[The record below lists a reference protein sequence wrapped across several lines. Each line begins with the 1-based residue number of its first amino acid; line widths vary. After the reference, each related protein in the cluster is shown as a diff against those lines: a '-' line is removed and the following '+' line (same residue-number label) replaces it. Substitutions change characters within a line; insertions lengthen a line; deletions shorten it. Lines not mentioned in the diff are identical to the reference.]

1 MEQIRKEKNV
11 IRAEV
16 TEQSKPLDK
25 LFDMIVGPTAS
36 FIFFIHVFYIFIF
49 LGLISVEMKY
59 VNYLNIVVQVFI
71 CVILMMRFHPLR
83 KHKLHKHDSQLIFGS
98 AFFLLT
104 NLGITQYAYYASEG
118 TLSMIPGISTLIEK
132 SKKNTTNNTS
142 TDASNNTFG
151 KGSNNPTTN
160 FSKNAGDS
168 GSPAMFGHT
177 MNIDTSGNVITP
189 KTIFGMTMGANGKDT
204 PKNNNLPLQN

>member
-1 MEQIRKEKNV
+1 MEQIRKEKNI
-11 IRAEV
+11 IRVEV

-25 LFDMIVGPTAS
+25 LFDMFVGPTAS

-71 CVILMMRFHPLR
+71 CIILMMRFHPLR

-118 TLSMIPGISTLIEK
+118 TLQKIPGIGALIK
-132 SKKNTTNNTS
+132 NSKKNTTDEPKTNI
-142 TDASNNTFG
+142 FG
-151 KGSNNPTTN
+151 QDSLNPTTN
-160 FSKNAGDS
+160 FSKNDGDR
-168 GSPAMFGHT
+168 SPATFGHT
-177 MNIDTSGNVITP
+177 MNIDTSGNAVTP
-189 KTIFGMTMGANGKDT
+189 KTIFGITMGANGKDT
-204 PKNNNLPLQN
+204 PKNNNLSLQN

>member
-1 MEQIRKEKNV
+1 MEQIRKEKNI
-11 IRAEV
+11 IRVEV

-71 CVILMMRFHPLR
+71 CIILMMRFHPLR

-104 NLGITQYAYYASEG
+104 NLGITQYAYYASES
-118 TLSMIPGISTLIEK
+118 TLTQIPGIGTLIEN
-132 SKKNTTNNTS
+132 SKKNTNSAS

-151 KGSNNPTTN
+151 QDSLNPTTN
-160 FSKNAGDS
+160 FSKNNGDR
-168 GSPAMFGHT
+168 SPATFGHT
-177 MNIDTSGNVITP
+177 MNIDTSGNAVTP
-189 KTIFGMTMGANGKDT
+189 KTIFGITMGVK
-204 PKNNNLPLQN
+204 

>member
-1 MEQIRKEKNV
+1 MEQIRKEKNI
-11 IRAEV
+11 IRVEV

-36 FIFFIHVFYIFIF
+36 FIFFIHVFYVFIF
-49 LGLISVEMKY
+49 LGFISVEMKY

-71 CVILMMRFHPLR
+71 CIILMMRFHPLR

-118 TLSMIPGISTLIEK
+118 TLSQIPGISTLIAN
-132 SKKNTTNNTS
+132 SKKNTKDAPETNI
-142 TDASNNTFG
+142 
-151 KGSNNPTTN
+151 
-160 FSKNAGDS
+160 
-168 GSPAMFGHT
+168 FGHT
-177 MNIDTSGNVITP
+177 INIDTSGNIITP
-189 KTIFGMTMGANGKDT
+189 KTIFGITMGKDT
-204 PKNNNLPLQN
+204 KKSESNSIPLKN

>member
-1 MEQIRKEKNV
+1 MEQIRKEKNI
-11 IRAEV
+11 IRVEV

-36 FIFFIHVFYIFIF
+36 FIFFIHVFYVLIF

-59 VNYLNIVVQVFI
+59 VNYLNIVVQLFI
-71 CVILMMRFHPLR
+71 CIILMMRFHPLR

-118 TLSMIPGISTLIEK
+118 TLSMIPGIGTLIEN
-132 SKKNTTNNTS
+132 SKKNTKDVPKTNIFGNTI
-142 TDASNNTFG
+142 
-151 KGSNNPTTN
+151 
-160 FSKNAGDS
+160 
-168 GSPAMFGHT
+168 H
-177 MNIDTSGNVITP
+177 IDTSGNAVTP
-189 KTIFGMTMGANGKDT
+189 KTIFGMTMGKDT
-204 PKNNNLPLQN
+204 KDTKDTNVGVKRSEPPQG